1 MSASSVLDLEKEVES
16 TGFSAARILEMLE
29 PHFSALS
36 AGRKVVNISASDVS
50 GGKGGCS
57 RVLRVVVHF
66 EDDRPTFSCVLKIP
80 SADTWKTGDNDEEIA
95 DSLHT
100 LERMH
105 NAECE
110 ALELLAA
117 IRPAGFPT
125 ARLFHAERRGGRA
138 EGVIVME
145 DLNERGESPARFF
158 AAPLPLCFEVAAHL
172 AELQT
177 AFHFSPE
184 AKQKAEYF
192 WENGQTTSLMMRIQ
206 TAAIRKLA
214 ASDDRELAEKASIF
228 AKLDLRRLT
237 DFAFVECSQQ
247 LGANAFCH
255 GDLWMGNLFIT
266 PEKAGTTDDACHVV
280 AFIDWQGAFIGNPLS
295 DLADFLA
302 FSTEPAVRRANDR
315 SIVDFFFDLLRRKFE
330 ERGGRLNFTRE
341 QAQVFYELD
350 FVVAVFALVLGFV
363 AFGRAFENSE
373 RPEERRDFEFTRRR
387 LRCALEDALP
397 LIQKHELMKR
407 FAFSSE

>member
-1 MSASSVLDLEKEVES
+1 MSALNLEKEVEP
-16 TGFSAARILEMLE
+16 TGLSGARILEMLGRE
-29 PHFSALS
+29 FSTLA

-66 EDDRPTFSCVLKIP
+66 EDDRPAFSCVLKIP

-95 DSLHT
+95 DSLRT

-117 IRPAGFPT
+117 VRPAGFPM
-125 ARLFHAERRGGRA
+125 ARLFHAERMGGGSN
-138 EGVIVME
+138 GVIVME
-145 DLNERGESPARFF
+145 DLSERGESPARFF

-184 AKQKAEYF
+184 AKQKAKCF
-192 WENGQTTSLMMRIQ
+192 RENSQTTRLMMRIQ

-214 ASDDRELAEKASIF
+214 ASDDRELAENAAIF

-237 DFAFVECSQQ
+237 DFASVECSQE
-247 LGANAFCH
+247 LDASAFGH
-255 GDLWMGNLFIT
+255 GDLWMDNLFLT
-266 PEKAGTTDDACHVV
+266 PKEVGATEGSRRVV

-315 SIVDFFFDLLRRKFE
+315 SVIDFFFDLLKRKFE
-330 ERGGRLNFTRE
+330 ECGGRLNFTRE
-341 QAQVFYELD
+341 HAQMFYELN

-363 AFGRAFENSE
+363 AFGRSLENSE
-373 RPEERRDFEFTRRR
+373 LPEERRDFEFTRRR
-387 LRCALEDALP
+387 LRCALEDAIP
-397 LIQKHELMKR
+397 LIQKHGLMER
-407 FAFSSE
+407 FALSSE